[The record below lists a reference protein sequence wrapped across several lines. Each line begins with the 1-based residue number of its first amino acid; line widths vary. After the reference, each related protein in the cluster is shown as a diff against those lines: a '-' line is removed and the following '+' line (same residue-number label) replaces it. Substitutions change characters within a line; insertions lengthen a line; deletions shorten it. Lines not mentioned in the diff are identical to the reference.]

1 MTSGR
6 GNKSKKKHLIWLI
19 VLLFLIVLL
28 AGGYFI
34 FRENQD
40 RTDEKETKEP
50 AKGGSDEQPERKP
63 DNNSGGQEPDNQEP
77 ELTAEEKR
85 ELEIDKI
92 LKDMPL
98 EDKVCQL
105 FFVRPEALT
114 GVDTATQA
122 GDMTK
127 EALDSYPVGGVVL
140 FSENIQNEDQLRTML
155 VNLQSYSKY
164 PLFTGVDEEGG
175 PLVARVANSG
185 TIQVPLFPDMQEIG
199 NTLDPEKAYE
209 VGNTIGG
216 YLKQLGFNVDFA
228 PVADVAVNPENRV
241 IGARSFGS
249 DANLVSQMVAR
260 EVEGM
265 QEQDVSAVLKH
276 FPGHGDTSEEKHRVP
291 AVSGGNGDTREDSH
305 EQAAISNKTVEEL
318 RSTEFL
324 PFQAGMEA
332 GADMVMAGHISVPS
346 ITGDNTPAS
355 LSEQII
361 TGCLRDELG
370 YDGIVITDS
379 MSMGAIVNYYDPAGA
394 SVMVIQAGG
403 DMILMPQDFP
413 AARQAVLDGVNNHT
427 ITEERLDQSLRR
439 IYRKKLERVKG

>member
-1 MTSGR
+1 MKPGR

-28 AGGYFI
+28 AGGYYV
-34 FRENQD
+34 FRENQN
-40 RTDEKETKEP
+40 RTGEKETKEP
-50 AKGGSDEQPERKP
+50 AEGASDEQQD
-63 DNNSGGQEPDNQEP
+63 DNPGNNLAGQEAEKEP
-77 ELTAEEKR
+77 ELTEEEKL

-92 LKDMPL
+92 LKDMSL

-155 VNLQSYSKY
+155 ANLQSYSKY

-185 TIQVPLFPDMQEIG
+185 TIQVPTFPNMQEIG
-199 NTLDPEKAYE
+199 STLEPEKAYE

-228 PVADVAVNPENRV
+228 PVADVAVNPENQV
-241 IGARSFGS
+241 IGARSFGNDS
-249 DANLVSQMVAR
+249 NLVSQMVVR

-265 QEQDVSAVLKH
+265 QEQNVSAVLKH
-276 FPGHGDTSEEKHRVP
+276 FPGHGDTI
-291 AVSGGNGDTREDSH
+291 EDSH
-305 EQAAISNKTVEEL
+305 EQAAISNKTIEEL
-318 RSTEFL
+318 RETEFL
-324 PFQAGMEA
+324 PFQAGIQA

-361 TGCLRDELG
+361 TGCLRNELG

-379 MSMGAIVNYYDPAGA
+379 MSMGAIVNYYDPAGSA
-394 SVMVIQAGG
+394 VMVIQAGG
-403 DMILMPQDFP
+403 DMILMPQDFL
-413 AARQAVLDGVNNHT
+413 AARQAVLDAVNNHT
-427 ITEERLDQSLRR
+427 ITEERLDESLRR
-439 IYRKKLERVKG
+439 IYRKKLERIEG

>member
-1 MTSGR
+1 MRSGR
-6 GNKSKKKHLIWLI
+6 GNKSKNKHLIWLI
-19 VLLFLIVLL
+19 VLLFLIILL

-63 DNNSGGQEPDNQEP
+63 DNNLGGQEPDNQEPAKEP

-114 GVDTATQA
+114 GVDTATQT

-265 QEQDVSAVLKH
+265 QGQDVSAVLKH
-276 FPGHGDTSEEKHRVP
+276 FPGHGDTSE
-291 AVSGGNGDTREDSH
+291 DSH
-305 EQAAISNKTVEEL
+305 EQAAISNKTLEEL

-413 AARQAVLDGVNNHT
+413 AARQAVLNAVNNHT